1 MILPATG
8 DGCCRSVAQQLFL
21 PIITSCTCEHHPR
34 RLRSRAFRGGL
45 FRARVRLRKFKLRLD
60 RSQRT
65 RIKDCG
71 DGSRGSISATQP
83 IYTDASAIVRDAA
96 DLRGYH
102 VAEPADVS
110 SEQYLGSW
118 VVFACVIKA
127 IVSVIKVWSSLHVP
141 SGIRQMCVVFDS
153 DAVVFQCTLVCRE
166 NDIPRSEAVAAA
178 VYRSKEVLSYLYAIS
193 LASAWVAAIGS
204 RGRHDIVN
212 PSRQRKAYRQPCYC
226 DARKHDLPVNQF
238 ALRGLPPCDYHLSHP

>member
-1 MILPATG
+1 M
-8 DGCCRSVAQQLFL
+8 R
-21 PIITSCTCEHHPR
+21 
-34 RLRSRAFRGGL
+34 
-45 FRARVRLRKFKLRLD
+45 
-60 RSQRT
+60 
-65 RIKDCG
+65 
-71 DGSRGSISATQP
+71 P

-110 SEQYLGSW
+110 SEQYLDSW

-127 IVSVIKVWSSLHVP
+127 IVSVIKVWSSLHVH

-166 NDIPRSEAVAAA
+166 NDIPEA
-178 VYRSKEVLSYLYAIS
+178 RQRRFTDRRKFCLILYAIS
-193 LASAWVAAIGS
+193 LASAWLAAIGS

-212 PSRQRKAYRQPCYC
+212 ESPSRQRKAYRLPCYC
-226 DARKHDLPVNQF
+226 DARKPDLPVQINQF
-238 ALRGLPPCDYHLSHP
+238 ALRGLPVRLPPFTSVTAMTGFLHCQHGETS